1 MTVNAEILVLLW
13 AIFLAVFFF
22 GIAAKRFLI
31 SKDDLFYGFLM
42 AAFPVAVLVALTG
55 ELLKNADF

>member
-1 MTVNAEILVLLW
+1 MTVNAEILTMLW

-22 GIAAKRFLI
+22 WLAARRFVI

-42 AAFPVAVLVALTG
+42 ASFPLAVLVAITG
-55 ELLKNADF
+55 ELLNQ

>member
-1 MTVNAEILVLLW
+1 MHVNAEILVLLW
-13 AIFLAVFFF
+13 ALFLAIFFF
-22 GIAAKRFLI
+22 GLAAKLFVI

-55 ELLKNADF
+55 DLLNQ